1 MKFDIKTIF
10 HRGVR
15 TFRKHAPEICI
26 YGGVTGMIVAGVMAC
41 GATRKLDLVLDTHRE
56 HVNELHKQYDE
67 GDEARKREMTKLY
80 GKTGVHLIKLYAPS
94 AGVAVLSI
102 GGILGGHHILQQRCV
117 ALATAYATL
126 DAGFKQYRTRVQ
138 ERFGEETEAEI
149 RCGGH
154 QEKIEVTEVD
164 ENGKEKKV
172 KKSVTVVGDDEP
184 SDYAIYFVKGEAMG
198 AEGNP
203 DYDMMFLRAQE
214 KMADTILQAREG
226 LFLNEVYDALGAP
239 RTKAGQV
246 VGWIRD
252 KNDPD
257 GGDGHVHFII
267 REVYRKRA
275 DDPSQYEKVLMVDF
289 NVDGEIIERACRKGL
304 LKG

>member
-15 TFRKHAPEICI
+15 TLRKHAPEICV
-26 YGGVTGMIVAGVMAC
+26 YGGVAGVIVAGVMAC
-41 GATRKLDLVLDTHRE
+41 KATRKLDEVLDAHRDR
-56 HVNELHKQYDE
+56 VDE
-67 GDEARKREMTKLY
+67 VHQKCDETEVKRELTKAY
-80 GKTGVHLIKLYAPS
+80 GKTGVMLIRLYAPS
-94 AGVAVLSI
+94 AGVAALSI

-154 QEKIEVTEVD
+154 QEKIEIAEVD

-172 KKSVTVVGDDEP
+172 KKTVTVVGDDEP

-198 AEGNP
+198 AEGNM
-203 DYDMMFLRAQE
+203 DYDMMFLRSQE

-252 KNDPD
+252 KDDPD